1 MELGCLGIFLE
12 DCTIEIVPS
21 AIVRIDLVHVGVWEC
36 FEDCIGVSSKP
47 EIAVNY
53 LHSSL

>member
-1 MELGCLGIFLE
+1 MITDVELGCLGIFLE

-36 FEDCIGVSSKP
+36 F
-47 EIAVNY
+47 
-53 LHSSL
+53 